1 MKKLT
6 AIILALVMVMAASSV
21 FAADIE
27 VSVNGEKVEF
37 DQAPA
42 VIEEVLMLPFRYIA
56 EKLGANVNWNE
67 ETKTVFT
74 EYNGS
79 ILTLQI
85 GNETIFT
92 GSDAVKVEKAPVIVN
107 SRTLVPAKVLETL
120 AGVTVAYDAEAGTV
134 AVTK

>member
-120 AGVTVAYDAEAGTV
+120 AGVTVAYDAAAGTV